1 MQVKICGITRLEDA
15 EVACQLG
22 ANALGFI
29 FYPKSPR
36 HIDYTAAGKIAKH
49 LPDDVAR
56 VAVFVNPA
64 EKDIASCKTHFQP
77 DFLQI
82 HGEHSPQSLERLAGE
97 KLLPAFQVGADFI
110 PTILAGYPDNCRG
123 FLLDAY
129 KPGKYG
135 GTGSTFDWRLAI
147 EAKKYGNI
155 VLSGGLSPENIR
167 EAITRV
173 RPTAVDVNSGVE
185 QSPGVKDAEKLKHLF
200 EIIKEIEND
209 DDNDA
214 KRFLSSR

>member
-1 MQVKICGITRLEDA
+1 MQVKICGINRLEDA
-15 EVACQLG
+15 QIACQLG

-36 HIDYTAAGKIAKH
+36 HIEYAAAGKIAKH

-56 VAVFVNPA
+56 VAVFVNPTV
-64 EKDIASCKTHFQP
+64 EDIASCKRHFQP
-77 DFLQI
+77 GFLQI
-82 HGEHSPQSLERLAGE
+82 HGEHSPHSLERFAGE
-97 KLLPAFQVGADFI
+97 NLLPAFQVGADFD
-110 PTILAGYPDNCRG
+110 PAMLAGYPENCRG

-155 VLSGGLSPENIR
+155 VLSGGLSPENIH
-167 EAITRV
+167 EGITRV
-173 RPTAVDVNSGVE
+173 RPAAVDVNSGVE
-185 QSPGVKDAEKLKHLF
+185 ESPGVKDAEKLKRLF
-200 EIIKEIEND
+200 EIIKELEND
-209 DDNDA
+209 DDNHSE
-214 KRFLSSR
+214 RFLSSR

>member
-15 EVACQLG
+15 EVACKLG

-36 HIDYTAAGKIAKH
+36 NIEYAAAGKITKH
-49 LPDDVAR
+49 LPDGISR
-56 VAVFVNPA
+56 VGVFVNPTA
-64 EKDIASCKTHFQP
+64 ADLASCKAHFQP

-82 HGEHSPQSLERLAGE
+82 HGEHSPGTLASFAGE
-97 KLLPAFQVGADFI
+97 NLLPAFQVGPDFD
-110 PTILAGYPDNCRG
+110 PAILADYPDNCRG

-155 VLSGGLSPENIR
+155 VLSGGLSPENIH

-185 QSPGVKDAEKLKHLF
+185 QSPGVKDSEKLKHLF